1 MKRRTFDILVAAGG
15 LFLAVTLIA
24 SGVLLTWAHTFIGN
38 EVHTQLAAQQIYFP
52 PANSK
57 AVAGPEFA
65 AMRPYGGQ
73 QLTTGAQAQV
83 YADHFIA
90 NHLKEIGGGK
100 TYAQLSALSIAQPD
114 NAKLAAQVATVFKG
128 ETLRGLL
135 LNAYAFGT
143 MGMIAGIAA
152 IAAFIAGAVM
162 LVLSGL
168 GLMHARR
175 TSPATEILSGPRHA
189 HLPRPA
195 PTASSPATPT
205 SPPHPAP
212 PVPVPH
218 DNSRRDTPA
227 GRLPPA
233 AQTRGLA
240 GHTGQAAVVMHHARP
255 REPAGTAL
263 RVWRRLHPTEP
274 SQQHRAASPAAREL
288 VPDSSMP
295 LTETAART
303 GPDPASTAARLGD
316 RGEAM
321 STRIDI
327 PADPVWRDG
336 PRSPSAAEIPGGAR
350 AADAVSGLG
359 FPDIPRLELDQLL
372 VDRADDVLAT
382 QGRLRGLLRANALVA
397 GELSLPVVLRQI
409 VSATR
414 DLVGARSA
422 ALGVLGRDGGLE
434 QFVQPGMDEELAARI
449 SEFTAENEQ
458 LAIAL
463 AAAVGAAIAN
473 ARQFAESEQ
482 RRRWLDAS
490 AELTPLLLSGEASQ
504 PHALITRL
512 AAGAADADFGTLAVP
527 HGADQVIVTSV
538 TGVLAAGMM
547 NQAEASAD
555 SLAGQAIRTGKPSL
569 VTGEGREAVAVALD
583 AGTGPLIIVPLAAG
597 EHVRGALMLGRLAA
611 RPGYTETDLGM
622 AASFAGHAAVT
633 MEVARARADQI
644 TLAQAEDHDRIAGD
658 LHDHVI
664 QELFALGMRM
674 QGHTARCDP
683 AAAERVNGYVD
694 TVDEVIKK
702 VRTSIFGLHHPR
714 AATAGLPAR
723 VMEIID
729 EHTAQLGFTAG
740 IRFAGPLDPGT
751 DEPLAHDIL
760 AVTRE
765 ALSNCARHAHAT
777 AVTIALVLRDGLITL
792 DVTDNGRGLGTPAR
806 SSGLSSMRRRA
817 ERNGGTFQLTAP
829 ATGGTHL
836 AWTARPHKPGPKV
849 PDTGQ

>member
-1 MKRRTFDILVAAGG
+1 
-15 LFLAVTLIA
+15 
-24 SGVLLTWAHTFIGN
+24 
-38 EVHTQLAAQQIYFP
+38 
-52 PANSK
+52 
-57 AVAGPEFA
+57 
-65 AMRPYGGQ
+65 
-73 QLTTGAQAQV
+73 
-83 YADHFIA
+83 
-90 NHLKEIGGGK
+90 
-100 TYAQLSALSIAQPD
+100 
-114 NAKLAAQVATVFKG
+114 
-128 ETLRGLL
+128 
-135 LNAYAFGT
+135 
-143 MGMIAGIAA
+143 
-152 IAAFIAGAVM
+152 
-162 LVLSGL
+162 
-168 GLMHARR
+168 
-175 TSPATEILSGPRHA
+175 
-189 HLPRPA
+189 
-195 PTASSPATPT
+195 
-205 SPPHPAP
+205 
-212 PVPVPH
+212 
-218 DNSRRDTPA
+218 
-227 GRLPPA
+227 
-233 AQTRGLA
+233 
-240 GHTGQAAVVMHHARP
+240 
-255 REPAGTAL
+255 
-263 RVWRRLHPTEP
+263 
-274 SQQHRAASPAAREL
+274 
-288 VPDSSMP
+288 
-295 LTETAART
+295 
-303 GPDPASTAARLGD
+303 
-316 RGEAM
+316 M

-336 PRSPSAAEIPGGAR
+336 PRSPSAAEIPAEIPGGAR

-414 DLVGARSA
+414 DLVGARYA

-463 AAAVGAAIAN
+463 AAAVGSAIAN

-490 AELTPLLLSGEASQ
+490 AELTPLLLSGEALQ

-829 ATGGTHL
+829 ANGGTHL
-836 AWTARPHKPGPKV
+836 AWTARPRKPGPKV